1 MSDPSAKNHASAVLS
16 LPENQ
21 LRTLLARYSA
31 AIAPTRWFILRAM
44 LILLAAMVWAFWM
57 AEIRPDTFI
66 QKIGGF
72 TSYLVRISRLDNGN
86 FVWTDP
92 VEWFWGF
99 KKWSKLMLETLLI
112 SYVGT
117 FLGAL
122 FAFVFCFFTA
132 ANINTRPIFRFICK
146 RGLEFFRTVPDI
158 VFALIFVVAFGV
170 GPLPGVLAIMI
181 HTVGALGKQ
190 FSEVVENIDMKPVEG
205 LRASGGNLVQ
215 AVRFAVLPQVMAN
228 FLTYGLL
235 RFEINVRSA
244 TIMGFVGAG
253 GIGDTFLIAIRR
265 FYYSDVSAIL
275 VIVIMTVFA
284 IDLFTTM
291 LRRRLGAGSSHE

>member
-1 MSDPSAKNHASAVLS
+1 MTEQSAVLS
-16 LPENQ
+16 LPDAQ
-21 LRTLLARYSA
+21 LDPLFARYTA
-31 AIAPTRWFILRAM
+31 AIARNRRFLLLSAAVLFIFMA
-44 LILLAAMVWAFWM
+44 WSCWM
-57 AEIRPDTFI
+57 AEIKPATFVN
-66 QKIGGF
+66 KIGAF
-72 TSYLVRISRLDNGN
+72 TSYFSRISKLDNGQ

-92 VEWFWGF
+92 VEWFWGL

-122 FAFVFCFFTA
+122 FAFVCCFFTA
-132 ANINTRPIFRFICK
+132 SNINTRPVFQFVCK
-146 RGLEFFRTVPDI
+146 RILEFFRTVPDI

-181 HTVGALGKQ
+181 HTAGALGKQ
-190 FSEVVENIDMKPVEG
+190 FSEVVENADMNPVEG

-215 AVRFAVLPQVMAN
+215 AIRFAILPQVMAN

-244 TIMGFVGAG
+244 TVMGFVGAG

-275 VIVIMTVFA
+275 VIVIVTVFL
-284 IDLFTTM
+284 IDMSTTF
-291 LRRRLGAGSSHE
+291 LRKRLGAGISI